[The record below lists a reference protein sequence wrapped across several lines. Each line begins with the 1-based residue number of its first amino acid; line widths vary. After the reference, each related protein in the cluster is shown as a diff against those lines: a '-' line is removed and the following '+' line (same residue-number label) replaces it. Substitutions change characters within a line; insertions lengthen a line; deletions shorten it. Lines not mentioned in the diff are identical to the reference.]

1 VAFRDREITSPR
13 LRDLLAL
20 LAGDLRTGC
29 STARL
34 VDGLWPDQQPENPAK
49 ALQVVVSRARAQLG
63 PEIIVSTPSGYRL
76 GLREDQVDAAA
87 VLRSASASARHARA
101 GDHAAALAHAE
112 GLPAHGRAVA
122 ARLAAHQGSGR

>member
-49 ALQVVVSRARAQLG
+49 ALQVLVSRARA
-63 PEIIVSTPSGYRL
+63 
-76 GLREDQVDAAA
+76 
-87 VLRSASASARHARA
+87 RSWVPR
-101 GDHAAALAHAE
+101 
-112 GLPAHGRAVA
+112 
-122 ARLAAHQGSGR
+122 